1 MGLIYFLGFFT
12 LIAAVILVWA
22 LVQLWNSTQQAENN
36 QSGDPSD
43 SPKGE
48 SNENGTHA
56 WAPFFFREEFGEF
69 RNCLYLCGMNIK
81 DLEKL

>member
-36 QSGDPSD
+36 
-43 SPKGE
+43 
-48 SNENGTHA
+48 
-56 WAPFFFREEFGEF
+56 
-69 RNCLYLCGMNIK
+69 
-81 DLEKL
+81 